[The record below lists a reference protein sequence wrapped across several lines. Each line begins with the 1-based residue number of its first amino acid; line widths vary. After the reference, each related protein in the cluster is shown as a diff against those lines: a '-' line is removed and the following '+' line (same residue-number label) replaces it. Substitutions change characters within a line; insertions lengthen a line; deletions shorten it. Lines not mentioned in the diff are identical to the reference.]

1 MQLTSRLWASS
12 LSRLPPDETAPL
24 LILPR
29 TSPHEMLR
37 LARPV
42 EPTTSR
48 VIALIGIACLG
59 LPTGLMNG
67 RSSSAELYVLD
78 ARHDVTMQI
87 ADVEDLV
94 QKGGDTLPLNP
105 TNSGGIEG
113 AAQIA
118 KQAGGVV
125 VAVEAQADGPIDAF
139 VGSETTKLVGEELAR
154 VFGAAR

>member
-1 MQLTSRLWASS
+1 
-12 LSRLPPDETAPL
+12 
-24 LILPR
+24 
-29 TSPHEMLR
+29 MLR

-125 VAVEAQADGPIDAF
+125 VAVEAQADGAIDAF